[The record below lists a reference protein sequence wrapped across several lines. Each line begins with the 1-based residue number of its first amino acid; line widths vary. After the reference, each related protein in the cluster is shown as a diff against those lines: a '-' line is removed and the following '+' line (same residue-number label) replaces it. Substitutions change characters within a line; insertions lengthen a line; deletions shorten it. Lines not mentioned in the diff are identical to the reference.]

1 MPNSEVDRMFKEF
14 VEQHKSGGSAEPLE
28 YLRELE
34 GTNRAELAAL
44 IAGYLERAPRRQWNA
59 EAFRG
64 SAAERAVEEA
74 MAEPVGAFSALL
86 VSWRNAAKLRRDQVV
101 ARVAGALG
109 VTPNE
114 EKVAFYYHRLERGF
128 LDPRNVSSRV
138 FEALAGVLDQGPESL
153 REAAANWTQAMERP
167 TETFA
172 RRTMPSDETVHMADA
187 ERTEPSPPGPSAS
200 ARGDWDEVDRL
211 FLGGD

>member
-28 YLRELE
+28 YLRRLE

-64 SAAERAVEEA
+64 SGAERAVEEA
-74 MAEPVGAFSALL
+74 LAEPVGALPALL
-86 VSWRNAAKLRRDQVV
+86 KGWRDAAKLRRDQVV
-101 ARVAGALG
+101 SRLADALG
-109 VTPNE
+109 ATQQE
-114 EKVAFYYHRLERGF
+114 EKVSLYYHRLERGL

-138 FEALAGVLDQGPESL
+138 YEALAGILGQRAENL
-153 REAAANWTQAMERP
+153 REAAASWAAVERP

-172 RRTMPSDETVHMADA
+172 RRTMPSEQVEARLADA
-187 ERTEPSPPGPSAS
+187 GVPPGAAEPAPP
-200 ARGDWDEVDRL
+200 REDWDEVDRL